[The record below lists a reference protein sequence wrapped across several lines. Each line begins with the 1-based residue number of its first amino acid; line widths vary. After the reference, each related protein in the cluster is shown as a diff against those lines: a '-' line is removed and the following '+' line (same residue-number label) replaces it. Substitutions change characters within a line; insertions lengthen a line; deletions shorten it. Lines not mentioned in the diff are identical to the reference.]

1 MRKRYSILMREIG
14 SGREIELC
22 QVDSNPR
29 RVAEAAGM
37 KLLRTSSSGRQ
48 YRTKRYDWIRIV
60 DNGETSTVP
69 RGAQRLFKTRRNG
82 RAWTMAVRAIR
93 VVITSG
99 RECAPSQAPS
109 AEQLADIVIVN
120 ISRLDPRGRMVLATL
135 FARASPHVEQLIN
148 IAAAPIPRAAA
159 SFVRNHHQHD
169 TFSSSTELQLL
180 LPFVTYCG
188 RFPGICPL
196 TGRSSIADIY
206 CYRCSCIAPGNI
218 TVPSSW

>member
-1 MRKRYSILMREIG
+1 MKKRYSILVREIG

-48 YRTKRYDWIRIV
+48 YRIKRYDWIRIV
-60 DNGETSTVP
+60 DNGEASII
-69 RGAQRLFKTRRNG
+69 AHS
-82 RAWTMAVRAIR
+82 RAERAM
-93 VVITSG
+93 S
-99 RECAPSQAPS
+99 
-109 AEQLADIVIVN
+109 
-120 ISRLDPRGRMVLATL
+120 
-135 FARASPHVEQLIN
+135 
-148 IAAAPIPRAAA
+148 
-159 SFVRNHHQHD
+159 
-169 TFSSSTELQLL
+169 LL

-196 TGRSSIADIY
+196 TDRSSIADIY